1 MRSSYDVSIQCFLKT
16 GAKII
21 SKKVANNANDD
32 DRTNPV
38 MGSPA
43 LVKVREAV
51 MGPHGQ
57 NLNDPATPG
66 WLKTLKVANSNDCI
80 YVDSHSFSL
89 SSHW

>member
-1 MRSSYDVSIQCFLKT
+1 M

-57 NLNDPATPG
+57 NLNDLIRLDG
-66 WLKTLKVANSNDCI
+66 IELKN
-80 YVDSHSFSL
+80 
-89 SSHW
+89 